1 MYTYQD
7 SLGNTVSIY
16 FDIEQEA
23 DDVLVIAQFHDTW
36 LFTTHKTRGIE
47 FPGGKG
53 EPGETNA
60 ETAIRE
66 TMEETGAK
74 LDKLHIIAQ
83 YEVKTA
89 ERTFSKRVYLA
100 NVVGFVNQ
108 LDYMET
114 LGPKLIV
121 GDLASLVQQNQFS
134 FFMRDEGMQVV
145 IQEALRQLKSN
156 NWR

>member
-1 MYTYQD
+1 MYTYRD
-7 SLGNTVSIY
+7 SLGNMVSIY
-16 FDIEQEA
+16 FDIQQEA
-23 DDVLVIAQFHDTW
+23 DDVLVIAQFHDAW

-83 YEVKTA
+83 YEVKTV

-114 LGPKLIV
+114 LGPKLIA